1 MSNPMSNSNKTSS
14 DQTITT
20 PSAATITTE
29 IAPPPRPRTSSSSS
43 TASSG
48 STSSTPSPPLLRY
61 SRLRT
66 PTLPRLDD
74 NDATALPTLD
84 LSKTS
89 PLKTS
94 KFTQTS
100 LLLFTE
106 THLHECTINGET
118 IERVRELPEGYTP
131 APDLNETGSTLRIP
145 HKNVLY
151 EYSLH
156 SSQPPQKTIYPAHI
170 TVVHSTPS
178 LLLLGLSTGV
188 LLSSKTSWLGL
199 RTTPLHTSSTPIT
212 TITSSSSHLL
222 FSDHT
227 SLKILN
233 LTTLTPLASVTR
245 PSGGNPS
252 LHPPPLRPSIKPH
265 CAFLTPS
272 TVISA
277 WGDCIMIL
285 SLTLTTCKCTKAF
298 SLDGVCLGLTPLD
311 VNYVLVLTGYMEDE
325 GFELFDFET
334 FENMD
339 DEEISPFPEEIEGG
353 KGEKPVMVVTGEED
367 VVVVRVRDTD
377 DRIEECLKEGRV
389 SEALRRGIW
398 GRRRLKR
405 YTISTL
411 THNYITHYLQINTP
425 KSVALVASNLRPLLG
440 ASPTQWEKYL
450 YLFVKTPL
458 GLQNLLP
465 LIPVRDPKLPPSLYE
480 MVLEKLLLHVEND
493 SPELEGDYL
502 RFLRLWGTT
511 EGLSKWCDIEQTEQ
525 SKKDLEYRYTQ
536 SAAEYLQPPSKSTPT
551 TSPVRKRE
559 GSTSSQRSATSSL
572 NSLFSLP
579 SVSSRLKSRLTPSNK
594 NKTSKRVCLRAL
606 AYLSMLSKDTPA
618 VISYFLDCAEL
629 EPDNQPEDLIMSN
642 NLKANMSESNMYIT
656 FLRYLQISE
665 CVEEIKGDRIMKM
678 IRLVGC
684 DVAGGFFVEHCVS
697 IETKATNTLT
707 VKEVYTS
714 LKDSPSSLLWFL
726 TLIFVHK
733 TELYLPTEKSTFIN
747 EMHREHLRLLVE
759 AQSRWVRGR
768 KERWKIAPSVEPP
781 QPGDFESP
789 LMTFLRTILA
799 NDKGGGIRSDDAR
812 NCIEKER
819 RKSNNAY
826 ILPRELAYVLST
838 SANLPDAELCV
849 KLYLENCSSVHL
861 ATLYASTHPTKK
873 SHLWNIVVR
882 WCLEN
887 DRLSNLLTSALLAG
901 ADLAKLV
908 REIPDRAK
916 IKNLKKLLLESIESY
931 RSRMELV
938 SVASQIGA
946 DDRDTLVQDLAKE
959 ERRGVRSEHLR
970 VRMIDDDV
978 KVVAKDRSMLG
989 RSRKGRWSKRSLL
1002 V

>member
-1 MSNPMSNSNKTSS
+1 MSNSNKTSS

-29 IAPPPRPRTSSSSS
+29 TETKIAPPSRPRTSSSSS

-74 NDATALPTLD
+74 NAATALPTLD

-156 SSQPPQKTIYPAHI
+156 SSQPPQKTIYPAPI

-311 VNYVLVLTGYMEDE
+311 VNYVLVLTGYIEDD

-411 THNYITHYLQINTP
+411 THNYITHYLQINTL

-594 NKTSKRVCLRAL
+594 NKTSKRICLRAL

-656 FLRYLQISE
+656 FLRYLQINE